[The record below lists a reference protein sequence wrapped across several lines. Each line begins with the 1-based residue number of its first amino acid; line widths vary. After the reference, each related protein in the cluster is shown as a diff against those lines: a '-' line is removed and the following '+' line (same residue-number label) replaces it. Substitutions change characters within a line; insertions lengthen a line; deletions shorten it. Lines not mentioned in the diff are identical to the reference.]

1 MDRAADRHRAPLDRD
16 ASVRERMTLTDLNA
30 RDHRGFV
37 LALEGIFENSPWVA
51 ESAWVKRPFASF
63 DALYRALTDAM
74 RGAGEAAQL
83 ALIRAHPQ
91 LAGKA
96 AASGDLSSD
105 SRAEQTGA
113 GLDRCTS
120 AELAR
125 LRALNRAYEAKFGFP
140 FILAVKGL
148 DRGAILSRFAE
159 RLKRDRATE
168 IEEALQQIE
177 RIAWF
182 RLQAAIEP

>member
-1 MDRAADRHRAPLDRD
+1 
-16 ASVRERMTLTDLNA
+16 MTLADLNA

-37 LALEGIFENSPWVA
+37 LALEGIFEHSAWVA
-51 ESAWVKRPFASF
+51 EGAWSRRPFASF
-63 DALYRALTDAM
+63 DALYRALVDAM

-96 AASGDLSSD
+96 ALQGELTRD
-105 SRAEQTGA
+105 SRAEQSGA
-113 GLDRCTS
+113 GLDRCS
-120 AELAR
+120 EDDLAR
-125 LRALNRAYEAKFGFP
+125 LRELNRAYEAKFGFP
-140 FILAVKGL
+140 FVLAVKGL
-148 DRGAILSRFAE
+148 DRAAILARFAE

-168 IEEALQQIE
+168 IGEALQQIE

-182 RLQAAIEP
+182 RLKAVIEA